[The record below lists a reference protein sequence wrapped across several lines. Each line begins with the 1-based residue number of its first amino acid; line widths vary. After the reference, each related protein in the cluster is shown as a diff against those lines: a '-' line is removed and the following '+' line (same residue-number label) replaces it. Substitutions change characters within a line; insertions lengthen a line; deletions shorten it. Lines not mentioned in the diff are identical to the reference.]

1 MEGDGKLPEG
11 WIKVKSKTKPGK
23 EYFYS
28 KKLKVS
34 VWSLKNIDEI
44 LQKNSNDAKGIKKT
58 PIGPP
63 KKSVLSPSPKKL
75 GPAIQSKAITKKNIA
90 RDRMSKLQQVLTDE
104 VKRGE
109 HRNSQSLKL
118 VKKNANQRAPLVPT
132 SVQNSS
138 IPPGTSSS
146 AKPLKSLQEV
156 SKKSDLS
163 AQEDPADVEMEDVS
177 LIAKPQDSLEVE
189 EFEPMEWEDVPE
201 LVVIKEVHKVRSAAM
216 QSTTAFSSKDR
227 LQPAD
232 DHFIIVVDTNVLLSN
247 IDFIN
252 EIKGKMFKGEIIIR
266 SRISINNVSSPS
278 DIGKGIIYI
287 PYIVLC
293 ELDKL
298 KVPND
303 NVARLA
309 RRAITFIDDCFA
321 KKDPHV
327 IGQSAVESA
336 RRQIIPVECG
346 DDQILNSCLLI
357 KETTKKLILLT
368 NDKNLRN
375 KAFVN
380 KIEALSRDVLNYYE
394 FNIKNQITFE

>member
-1 MEGDGKLPEG
+1 
-11 WIKVKSKTKPGK
+11 
-23 EYFYS
+23 
-28 KKLKVS
+28 
-34 VWSLKNIDEI
+34 
-44 LQKNSNDAKGIKKT
+44 
-58 PIGPP
+58 
-63 KKSVLSPSPKKL
+63 
-75 GPAIQSKAITKKNIA
+75 
-90 RDRMSKLQQVLTDE
+90 
-104 VKRGE
+104 
-109 HRNSQSLKL
+109 
-118 VKKNANQRAPLVPT
+118 
-132 SVQNSS
+132 
-138 IPPGTSSS
+138 
-146 AKPLKSLQEV
+146 
-156 SKKSDLS
+156 
-163 AQEDPADVEMEDVS
+163 
-177 LIAKPQDSLEVE
+177 
-189 EFEPMEWEDVPE
+189 
-201 LVVIKEVHKVRSAAM
+201 M
-216 QSTTAFSSKDR
+216 QSTTAFSSQNT
-227 LQPAD
+227 LQPED

-252 EIKGKMFKGEIIIR
+252 DIKGKMFK
-266 SRISINNVSSPS
+266 

-298 KVPND
+298 KVPDD

-309 RRAITFIDDCFA
+309 RRAITFIDGCFA

-336 RRQIIPVECG
+336 RRQMIPVECG

-394 FNIKNQITFE
+394 FNITNQISFE